1 MKTVWLSLGA
11 SILQAQVAMAGH
23 VSHNQQVQ
31 EDKAIQ
37 TPSSPATQVTQ
48 QGSQLAQQLLKN
60 LQDSGFSNVKIMPE
74 LFMILGPRPP
84 RQPGRNGCHSKLGH
98 GRRHGTWE

>member
-60 LQDSGFSNVKIMPE
+60 LQTLAFRTSRSCPSH
-74 LFMILGPRPP
+74 L
-84 RQPGRNGCHSKLGH
+84 
-98 GRRHGTWE
+98 